1 MNDSLPSDGDENPR
15 ISDAAAADS
24 SPPSPPAD
32 DRTEPEPEPAASSD
46 SAGVE
51 EHDAEPVGES
61 TELAGAIPNEPD
73 QEEVGTREPEP
84 ATETPAAEMPESAP
98 ASPEEIQPD
107 EATIEP
113 MPSESEAKPKVRK
126 PRKSKAAASGAD
138 GPDAAPAS
146 TDPNV
151 SPGGETAGESGKKW
165 YVVKVQSGREDSI
178 KSAIERKVKIEGLE
192 PYFGQIAIPVEE
204 IVVKRQKKT
213 TDKKTGEKVTK
224 EEKVVKHQKKYPGYL
239 FAEVEFNDRILFLFR
254 DTSGVGDFVGAG
266 LKREP
271 TPMTDR
277 EVTQMLTGVVDK
289 DAKKGSKGPMKVK
302 LDIEKGDKV
311 KIRDGAFANM
321 EGEVKA
327 ISEAKEDAETPKV
340 TVVVTIF
347 GRPVEVEL
355 DYWHV
360 DKV

>member
-1 MNDSLPSDGDENPR
+1 MAHAEPDPASETMALAPHVEEAV
-15 ISDAAAADS
+15 AATQHDTAS
-24 SPPSPPAD
+24 QSESEFESKPPAD
-32 DRTEPEPEPAASSD
+32 
-46 SAGVE
+46 
-51 EHDAEPVGES
+51 
-61 TELAGAIPNEPD
+61 
-73 QEEVGTREPEP
+73 
-84 ATETPAAEMPESAP
+84 
-98 ASPEEIQPD
+98 SP
-107 EATIEP
+107 
-113 MPSESEAKPKVRK
+113 KPKK
-126 PRKSKAAASGAD
+126 PRKSKAAATGAD
-138 GPDAAPAS
+138 GTSEAPAS

-151 SPGGETAGESGKKW
+151 SPSPSTAGEGAGESKKKW
-165 YVVKVQSGREDSI
+165 YVVKIQSGREDSI
-178 KSAIERKVKIEGLE
+178 KAAIERKVKIEGLE
-192 PYFGQIAIPVEE
+192 EYFGQIAIPVEE
-204 IVVKRQKKT
+204 IVVKKSVKVK
-213 TDKKTGEKVTK
+213 DKKTGDKVTQEK
-224 EEKVVKHQKKYPGYL
+224 KVVKHQKKYPGYL

-289 DAKKGSKGPMKVK
+289 DAKKGQKGPMKVK

>member
-1 MNDSLPSDGDENPR
+1 LPEGDADAEHADRPGLESTTELPAHSTETDQELDALQAGGAAESDGGAGESETPPPLPSSG
-15 ISDAAAADS
+15 AVA
-24 SPPSPPAD
+24 
-32 DRTEPEPEPAASSD
+32 EPAA
-46 SAGVE
+46 
-51 EHDAEPVGES
+51 
-61 TELAGAIPNEPD
+61 
-73 QEEVGTREPEP
+73 
-84 ATETPAAEMPESAP
+84 
-98 ASPEEIQPD
+98 
-107 EATIEP
+107 
-113 MPSESEAKPKVRK
+113 KPKK

-138 GPDAAPAS
+138 GPGDAPAS
-146 TDPNV
+146 TDPNIA
-151 SPGGETAGESGKKW
+151 PAAGAESVADTGKKW

-192 PYFGQIAIPVEE
+192 QFFGQIAIPVEE
-204 IVVKRQKKT
+204 IIVKKSVKVK
-213 TDKKTGEKVTK
+213 DKKTGDKVTQEK
-224 EEKVVKHQKKYPGYL
+224 KVVKHTKKYPGYL

>member
-1 MNDSLPSDGDENPR
+1 MTNETTTDDHAKPHDSATEEGTHTLASVDVTPAEPAPSHDTPLPLEPAVLDAEPGTMAEAAANLPSEEEPTEAP
-15 ISDAAAADS
+15 ISS
-24 SPPSPPAD
+24 G
-32 DRTEPEPEPAASSD
+32 EPEPEADQSPT
-46 SAGVE
+46 E
-51 EHDAEPVGES
+51 TDAESVS
-61 TELAGAIPNEPD
+61 
-73 QEEVGTREPEP
+73 
-84 ATETPAAEMPESAP
+84 ETSA
-98 ASPEEIQPD
+98 
-107 EATIEP
+107 
-113 MPSESEAKPKVRK
+113 ESEAPKPKRTRK
-126 PRKSKAAASGAD
+126 PKSAATGAD
-138 GPDAAPAS
+138 GPSDAPAT
-146 TDPNV
+146 TDPNAAP
-151 SPGGETAGESGKKW
+151 SAEPAGGDGKKKW
-165 YVVKVQSGREDSI
+165 YVVKIQSGREDSI
-178 KSAIERKVKIEGLE
+178 KAAIERKVKIEGLE
-192 PYFGQIAIPVEE
+192 DYFGQIAIPVEE
-204 IVVKRQKKT
+204 IVVKKSVKVK
-213 TDKKTGEKVTK
+213 DKKTGDKVTQEK
-224 EEKVVKHQKKYPGYL
+224 KVVKHQKKYPGYL
-239 FAEVEFNDRILFLFR
+239 FAEVEFNDRILYLFR
-254 DTSGVGDFVGAG
+254 ETSGVGDFVGAG

-289 DAKKGSKGPMKVK
+289 DAKKPKGPVKVK